1 MATKQTEEQ
10 KQALQEKIKK
20 MQAKLRSI
28 EAAERKEEEK
38 RLSKIRE
45 EFFKI
50 FSDLELFDVK
60 PERLR
65 AFLAEHKTHL
75 LASEKNVVE

>member
-20 MQAKLRSI
+20 MQAKLRNI
-28 EAAERKEEEK
+28 EAVERKEEEK

-65 AFLAEHKTHL
+65 AFLSENKAQL
-75 LASEKNVVE
+75 LTDEKKVVE